1 MENAEQITIKIKTM
15 DEAIFEFK
23 VQVTDKIKDLKMQI
37 KDVRMNTVSPT
48 GNNFWIS
55 ILAHLT
61 NLGPRHSS
69 EEIENCIHGQT
80 NQWWQYD
87 WIIRN

>member
-48 GNNFWIS
+48 GNNF
-55 ILAHLT
+55 
-61 NLGPRHSS
+61 
-69 EEIENCIHGQT
+69 
-80 NQWWQYD
+80 
-87 WIIRN
+87 